1 MTDVVEPLAGRMNL
15 VDLIHKDAVE
25 SLPITL
31 LQTSI
36 K

>member
-1 MTDVVEPLAGRMNL
+1 MNL